1 MGDRTLISYA
11 ALMFGKRKDA
21 RPSDD
26 AFLAL
31 LHKKVAAEEPVLLKQ
46 ASIRKGILVGGQGW
60 SVMVLPATHSNN
72 PNHYDLGFVLN
83 LEAKDRV
90 IVDCV
95 QGFGTPAQAIDNV
108 LHIWRET
115 SGACFL
121 ELLTMRGEYATH
133 FDGDDSSGITGWHTV
148 ASGVIA
154 YGSDD
159 ATNNRM
165 QSAMLDNKVMRALS
179 GSIVPSLDPGS
190 ANGIKFF
197 YIRAANQSVTAEV
210 RINGQVDEE
219 ATEALIALDWPDVN
233 HGSAV
238 RCYAVA
244 LHPES

>member
-1 MGDRTLISYA
+1 
-11 ALMFGKRKDA
+11 MFGKRKDA

-31 LHKKVAAEEPVLLKQ
+31 LHKKVLAEEPVLLKK
-46 ASIRKGILVGGQGW
+46 ASIRNGILVGGQGW
-60 SVMVLPATHSNN
+60 SVMVLPPSHSDN
-72 PNHYDLGFVLN
+72 PNHYDLGFVPN
-83 LEAKDRV
+83 LEAEDHRV

-95 QGFGTPAQAIDNV
+95 KGFGTPAQAVDDV

-121 ELLTMRGEYATH
+121 ELLTMREKYASH
-133 FDGDDSSGITGWHTV
+133 LEGDHPSGIAGWHTV

-165 QSAMLDNKVMRALS
+165 RDAMLDNRVMHALS
-179 GSIVPSLDPGS
+179 GSIVPTLDPRG

-197 YIRAANQSVTAEV
+197 YIRASDQRVTAEV
-210 RINGQVDEE
+210 RINGQVDEQ
-219 ATEALIALDWPDVN
+219 ATEALIALDWPDVSY
-233 HGSAV
+233 GAAV

-244 LHPES
+244 LHPRVLIA